1 MIINELTS
9 STMRK
14 SCSAKLG
21 TIKWR
26 KWLKSSVSIVRTS
39 KQLFLFFNHYK
50 HNNPDFCSLFKYKE
64 KTNQNILFGP
74 VSKFPSK
81 FLLGLFYF
89 FLSALSDRTR
99 VACHYNI
106 LNATSVRGLLDDYHC
121 APELNN
127 RVSTLVVNCH
137 PVHHSSGNTEGADD
151 LSSFKFIW
159 HTLTAHE

>member
-1 MIINELTS
+1 MS
-9 STMRK
+9 F
-14 SCSAKLG
+14 
-21 TIKWR
+21 
-26 KWLKSSVSIVRTS
+26 SSVSIVRTS
-39 KQLFLFFNHYK
+39 KQLFLFLTITNIIAQISAAYSNTRRRQIKTFYLAQFLNFHQS
-50 HNNPDFCSLFKYKE
+50 FCWVYL
-64 KTNQNILFGP
+64 I
-74 VSKFPSK
+74 
-81 FLLGLFYF
+81 F

-151 LSSFKFIW
+151 LSSFKFI
-159 HTLTAHE
+159 